1 MSNTRKLFES
11 IQNNLNEEYN
21 PLNIKLFMNT
31 WGNYN
36 VNGAD
41 VDSIGGGWMDIEQ
54 VKDFL
59 EKHSNEEPFIN
70 DVDGDAPFEINE
82 YSNVEQVIEWLEA
95 YENLSENEQEAFSA
109 IMEDQNDDFE
119 STMDILESGDYIFFA
134 GVNNEEDLGRAWVD
148 MVGGFEGVSN
158 PENYIDEDAYR
169 ESWRDAAESDAR
181 ESNPDLDEDSDE
193 FNQIVEQWLD
203 SIVPEELQNDID
215 AGKDLTEYFDY
226 EALGNDLYNDG
237 FFFAKTGA
245 IQTY

>member
-11 IQNNLNEEYN
+11 FKNNLNEEYN

-95 YENLSENEQEAFSA
+95 YENLSENEQEAFAA

-148 MVGGFEGVSN
+148 MVGGLDGVSN
-158 PENYIDEDAYR
+158 PENYI
-169 ESWRDAAESDAR
+169 
-181 ESNPDLDEDSDE
+181 DEDSDE

-245 IQTY
+245 IQTL